1 MSQSIRAGENNVQC
15 ETRPKQLSG
24 DDVPAFHI
32 GADFEIRQINRGA
45 CSRLNKIDVS
55 TVTLKRANTSGDAS
69 WLNENRIADPQC
81 STGERPRHNS
91 ADSAQRER
99 AVHEQSRFFDVAWK
113 NRDC

>member
-55 TVTLKRANTSGDAS
+55 TATLERANTSGDAS
-69 WLNENRIADPQC
+69 WLKESRIAYARC
-81 STGERPRHNS
+81 SSGERHRHSS
-91 ADSAQRER
+91 AYLAQRER
-99 AVHEQSRFFDVAWK
+99 ASTTYSWLADV
-113 NRDC
+113 